1 MKKIKII
8 RKELNDIQFFLKI
21 VSDEL
26 NKSINKID
34 QLEQSEIN
42 WFNYLKKTNY

>member
-42 WFNYLKKTNY
+42 